1 MGEVK
6 SSVHAALTMY
16 PAYSSFSTKESCSQ
30 MNSSCCRTTENSF
43 CLKLGSVLCAK
54 RKYISSVQVQEPVCY
69 VLSKFRSVSVSDI
82 SQSHLG
88 VNGKFDLVSLTQGIR
103 DVNLQHGICL
113 KVHVD
118 CTWLQQD
125 RDRVSNNAVSSTDTQ
140 RKPAVSYSV
149 LFTYIILCH
158 STELNR
164 YFQDYSH

>member
-1 MGEVK
+1 MVTMGEVK

-54 RKYISSVQVQEPVCY
+54 RKHISSVQVQVCY
-69 VLSKFRSVSVSDI
+69 VLSKFRSVSVSDS

-103 DVNLQHGICL
+103 DVNLQHGVCL

-118 CTWLQQD
+118 CTWLQED

-140 RKPAVSYSV
+140 RKPTVSYSV
-149 LFTYIILCH
+149 LFTYIVLCH
-158 STELNR
+158 STELCLFR
-164 YFQDYSH
+164 S